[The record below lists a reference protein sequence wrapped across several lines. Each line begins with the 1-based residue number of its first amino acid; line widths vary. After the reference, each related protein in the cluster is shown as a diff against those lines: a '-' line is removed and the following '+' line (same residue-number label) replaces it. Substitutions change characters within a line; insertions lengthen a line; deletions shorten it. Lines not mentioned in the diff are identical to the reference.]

1 MGVLLCNEQPESPEA
16 GGEEG
21 WSGEGH
27 CQGHLEGGLRAPG
40 VQAPPHLGI
49 LGRLGVNIHSGQVIR
64 GFSARVPVN
73 AGQVDKLL
81 PGSWRVESRQW
92 G

>member
-1 MGVLLCNEQPESPEA
+1 MEWG
-16 GGEEG
+16 
-21 WSGEGH
+21 GH
-27 CQGHLEGGLRAPG
+27 CQGSLEEGVLGPTG

-49 LGRLGVNIHSGQVIR
+49 LGRLGVNIHSGQVIW
-64 GFSARVPVN
+64 GFNARVSVN

-81 PGSWRVESRQW
+81 PGSYRVESRQW